1 MILEFTIDGYLIRKF
16 KNYIVRR
23 ISYDLSKL
31 ELRTTMG
38 FGVMAAL
45 RIYPDRYN
53 IAQRH
58 IHLTNK
64 AQL

>member
-1 MILEFTIDGYLIRKF
+1 
-16 KNYIVRR
+16 
-23 ISYDLSKL
+23 
-31 ELRTTMG
+31 MG

-53 IAQRH
+53 IADRH
-58 IHLTNK
+58 IQLTNK